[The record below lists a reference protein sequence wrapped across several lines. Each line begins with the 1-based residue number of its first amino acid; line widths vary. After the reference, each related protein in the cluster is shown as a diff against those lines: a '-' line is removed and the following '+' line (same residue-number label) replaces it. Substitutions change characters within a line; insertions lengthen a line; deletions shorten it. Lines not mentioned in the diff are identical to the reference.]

1 MAIQCIYAPDL
12 PASLRWYAD
21 VLNLPA
27 DALQTEPPTLQLP
40 GTDGLV
46 FSAQAR
52 PGTHVLPVASVA
64 DARQRFEHRQLVPG
78 ENQGRIVAAGPG
90 RLSLIDPA
98 NNQLTLLEPGNDA
111 LALEFPAC

>member
-12 PASLRWYAD
+12 LASLHWYAD

-27 DALQTEPPTLQLP
+27 EALQTEPPALQLP
-40 GTDGLV
+40 GTDGLM

-64 DARQRFEHRQLVPG
+64 DARLRFEHRQVVPG
-78 ENQGRIVAAGPG
+78 ENQGRIVAAGLG
-90 RLSLIDPA
+90 RLSFIDPA
-98 NNQLTLLEPGNDA
+98 NNQLTLLEPGSDA
-111 LALEFPAC
+111 LAVEHSAG